1 VNATLSLEHST
12 MLQLIRRRL
21 SLKVSILLA
30 LITIPPM
37 IAAAYLITAHESAR
51 IEQLTIESG
60 KVAAM
65 AGARMYGATLE
76 AGLEAGFMTLG
87 DVLDPVYEEIKG
99 FDFGD
104 NPRYH
109 TRYDFFTDRTVVGF
123 EDTLLNSSS
132 DFLYAV
138 GGDLN
143 GYTPTHDSRFQ
154 HPLTGD
160 RAKDLSGNRGKRKF
174 WTPMHQAAAR
184 NLEPVLVQPYLRDTG
199 ESAWDVSSPIFV
211 RGRHF
216 GAFRVAVSR
225 DSIATHKRILLLQLT
240 AVFGSLGVIIV
251 GFIFVML
258 RRSMRPLEHLA
269 SLASQISTGEG
280 LDQQIKP
287 SSDDEIGMMARSLNR
302 LRASLQAAMTRLGE

>member
-1 VNATLSLEHST
+1 MFE
-12 MLQLIRRRL
+12 LIRRRL
-21 SLKVSILLA
+21 SLKVSLVLA
-30 LITIPPM
+30 VITIPPM
-37 IAAAYLITAHESAR
+37 IAAAYLITASEAAR

-65 AGARMYGATLE
+65 AGARMYGTALE
-76 AGLEAGFMTLG
+76 AGIDAGIMTIG
-87 DVLDPVYEEIKG
+87 DVLEPAYEEIKG

-123 EDTLLNSSS
+123 EDALLNSSS

-138 GGDLN
+138 GGDIN
-143 GYTPTHDSRFQ
+143 GYTPTHNARFQ

-160 RAKDLSGNRGKRKF
+160 RTKDLSGNRGKRKF
-174 WTPMHQAAAR
+174 WTTVHQAAAR
-184 NLEPVLVQPYLRDTG
+184 NLEPVLVQPYVRDTG

-211 RGRHF
+211 KGRHF

-225 DSIATHKRILLLQLT
+225 DSIAAHKRALLLQLVV
-240 AVFGSLGVIIV
+240 VFGFLTVITV
-251 GFIFVML
+251 GFIFFML

-269 SLASQISTGEG
+269 SLANEISTGEG
-280 LDQQIKP
+280 LDRPIKP
-287 SSDDEIGMMARSLNR
+287 TSSDEIGMMAKSLNR
-302 LRASLQAAMTRLGE
+302 LRASLQAAMGRLGE

>member
-1 VNATLSLEHST
+1 MFE
-12 MLQLIRRRL
+12 LIKRRL
-21 SLKVSILLA
+21 SLKVSLVLA

-37 IAAAYLITAHESAR
+37 VAAAYFLTARESDRLEA
-51 IEQLTIESG
+51 LTINNG
-60 KVAAM
+60 KVAAIS
-65 AGARMYGATLE
+65 GARMYGATLE
-76 AGLEAGFMTLG
+76 AGIDAGFMTIG

-123 EDTLLNSSS
+123 QDRLLASSS

-138 GGDLN
+138 GGDIN
-143 GYTPTHDSRFQ
+143 GYTPTHDSKFQ
-154 HPLTGD
+154 QPLTGD

-174 WTPMHQAAAR
+174 WTPVHQAAAR
-184 NLEPVLVQPYLRDTG
+184 NLEPVLVQPYQRDTG

-211 RGRHF
+211 KGRHF

-225 DSIATHKRILLLQLT
+225 DSIATHKRALMIQLMV
-240 AVFGSLGVIIV
+240 VFGFLAMVTV

-269 SLASQISTGEG
+269 SLANEISTGEG
-280 LDQQIKP
+280 LEQPIKAT
-287 SSDDEIGMMARSLNR
+287 SSDEIGQMAKSLNR
-302 LRASLQAAMTRLGE
+302 LRASLQAAMGRLGE